1 MKEYLLDRFKEP
13 STIRGIIWVLGAFG
27 IFVMG
32 KEQADA
38 VTYLT
43 MALAGAS
50 GMVTPDQF
58 SKRK

>member
-1 MKEYLLDRFKEP
+1 MKKYMLERFQEP

-27 IFVMG
+27 IYAMG
-32 KEQADA
+32 EEQANA

-50 GMVTPDQF
+50 GMVTPDRF
-58 SKRK
+58 PKHK